1 VGAEPE
7 VKTSAAGKPWAAL
20 SVVVGDS
27 DDSQWVRLVVFG
39 DKATSLSLANGDK
52 VYVEGSLKI
61 ESWTAKDGKERSGL
75 KVAAWKIEKLGAI
88 GRNKSDAKAE
98 ASPHQSTPQQRQ
110 RRPPAAVWCA
120 RAGLAAAA

>member
-1 VGAEPE
+1 M
-7 VKTSAAGKPWAAL
+7 
-20 SVVVGDS
+20 VVGDS

-88 GRNKSDAKAE
+88 GRNSLTPRRE
-98 ASPHQSTPQQRQ
+98 ASPHEYAPLRNNGNGDRRQQSGAPARDWQRP
-110 RRPPAAVWCA
+110 RDDDDWGIPF
-120 RAGLAAAA
+120 